1 MEIHGGSRWIANPAW
16 TKRLC
21 LLYVTDMNAQRAAMA
36 MVVLTITFYIL
47 WWGKAMLIPLAIAAT
62 ILFLINILSHSIH
75 QLKIGSFRLPEALCF
90 VVALVTILSA
100 IGITVNFFLQNIN
113 GVISAAPGYQR
124 NLEALILRFSAS
136 FGIEEAFNIREMI
149 RSINFSPFLFNLGRT
164 VTTLVGNTVIII
176 VFLIFLIIE
185 QRMMRPKLRALI
197 RNNDEHEDALALI
210 ARIRKDIRTY
220 LGIKF
225 LTSLM
230 TGVLS
235 YAVLKIVGVD
245 FAGFWAILI
254 FMLNFIPTLGSIV
267 ATIFPSLLALVQ
279 FETLGPFVATVI
291 ALTTIQICIG
301 NLLEPRLMG
310 NSLNISPIV
319 ILLSL
324 GLWGQIWDIPGM
336 FLCVPITA
344 IIMIIFSYFPSTRPF
359 AVILSGSGEILNTP
373 RREREV
379 SS

>member
-1 MEIHGGSRWIANPAW
+1 
-16 TKRLC
+16 
-21 LLYVTDMNAQRAAMA
+21 MNVQRAAMA

-47 WWGKAMLIPLAIAAT
+47 WWGRTMLIPLAIAAT
-62 ILFLINILSHSIH
+62 ILFLINILSHSIR
-75 QLKIGSFRLPEALCF
+75 QLRVGAFRLPEALCF
-90 VVALVTILSA
+90 AVALVTILTA
-100 IGITVNFFLQNIN
+100 IGFTVNFFLQNIN
-113 GVISAAPGYQR
+113 SVISAAPGYQR

-136 FGIEEAFNIREMI
+136 FGMEEAPNIREMI
-149 RSINFSPFLFNLGRT
+149 RQINFSPFLFNLGRT

-176 VFLIFLIIE
+176 IFLIFLIIE
-185 QRMMRPKLRALI
+185 QRMLRPKLAALI
-197 RNNDEHEDALALI
+197 RNQAEHEDALALI

-225 LTSLM
+225 LTSLL
-230 TGVLS
+230 TGICSFV
-235 YAVLKIVGVD
+235 VLKIVGVD

-254 FMLNFIPTLGSIV
+254 FMLNFIPTIGSIV

-279 FETLGPFVATVI
+279 FETLAPFVVTVI
-291 ALTTIQICIG
+291 ALTTIQVCIG

-344 IIMIIFSYFPSTRPF
+344 TIMIIFSYFPSTRPF
-359 AVILSGSGEILNTP
+359 AVMLSGNGEIINTP
-373 RREREV
+373 RREREI
-379 SS
+379 SD

>member
-1 MEIHGGSRWIANPAW
+1 
-16 TKRLC
+16 
-21 LLYVTDMNAQRAAMA
+21 MNAQRAAMA

-100 IGITVNFFLQNIN
+100 IGVTVNFFLQNIN

-136 FGIEEAFNIREMI
+136 FGIEEAVNIREMI

-235 YAVLKIVGVD
+235 YLVLKIVGVD

-279 FETLGPFVATVI
+279 FETLGPFVANVI

>member
-1 MEIHGGSRWIANPAW
+1 MNP
-16 TKRLC
+16 
-21 LLYVTDMNAQRAAMA
+21 QRAAMA

-75 QLKIGSFRLPEALCF
+75 QLRIRSLRLPEALCF
-90 VVALVTILSA
+90 VVALITILTA
-100 IGITVNFFLQNIN
+100 IGFTVNFFLQNIN
-113 GVISAAPGYQR
+113 GVINAAPGYQR

-136 FGIEEAFNIREMI
+136 FGMEETVNIREMI
-149 RSINFSPFLFNLGRT
+149 RRINFSPFLFNLGRT
-164 VTTLVGNTVIII
+164 ATTLVGNTVIII
-176 VFLIFLIIE
+176 IFLIFLIIE

-235 YAVLKIVGVD
+235 YVVLKIVGVD

-291 ALTTIQICIG
+291 ALSSIQICIG

-344 IIMIIFSYFPSTRPF
+344 IIMIIFSYFPSTRPI
-359 AVILSGSGEILNTP
+359 AVLLSGNGEIINTP
-373 RREREV
+373 RREREAN
-379 SS
+379 SH